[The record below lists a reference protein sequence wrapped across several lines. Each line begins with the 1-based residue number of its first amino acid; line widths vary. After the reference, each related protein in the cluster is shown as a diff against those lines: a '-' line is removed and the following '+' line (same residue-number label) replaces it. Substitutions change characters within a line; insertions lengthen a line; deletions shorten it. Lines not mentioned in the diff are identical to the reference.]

1 MRELVSTE
9 WLRIKLTNH
18 NDGRTRSFH
27 ASHTERKDLGVW
39 IRAKHGKRTPFA
51 FPVRLEVTRILG
63 PREQLWDFSSC
74 GRGNWKEIEDAL
86 VANGWFIDD
95 GPKYITG
102 VEFLQDSTKRD
113 SGPSIKIDVFKTAES
128 FVHGK
133 QRVARAK

>member
-27 ASHTERKDLGVW
+27 ASHTERKDLGIW

-63 PREQLWDFSSC
+63 PREQLWDYSSC
-74 GRGNWKEIEDAL
+74 GRGNWKEIEDSL
-86 VANGWFIDD
+86 VACGWFFDD
-95 GPKYITG
+95 GPTYITG
-102 VEFLQDSTKRD
+102 IEFLQDATQRVR
-113 SGPSIKIDVFKTAES
+113 GPAIRIDMFKTADS
-128 FVHGK
+128 LASVK
-133 QRVARAK
+133 RRVVRAK